1 MFFPKCY
8 FRLLFKLLLWFV
20 LSLSVIAWT
29 IMPPLFSSAQTPL
42 TDKATDWSG
51 MVIDT
56 ENSWL
61 KQYETYFDSDFTNR
75 QLTGNQIA
83 QLLQSFQTKTETR
96 PAVIWAKNTPQ
107 GLVVILSMPGEKT
120 YGYLLDAET
129 VKTLN
134 LTLLSFINALKNPQ
148 NQNYLALGKQ
158 LYDWLIFPLEPHL
171 KAYQIDTLILCLGE
185 GLRSLPFTALYD
197 GKKFLVEKYALAR
210 VPAFNLTELSDGNLR
225 NARVL
230 AMGASKF
237 SQQQP
242 LPGVAIELQTILQTP
257 WPGVSVLNQGFTV
270 DNLKAWRQRENFQIV
285 HLATHADFLPGAPT
299 QSYIQ
304 FSDQRLTLEQLKELG
319 LNQPPVELLVLS
331 ACQTAVGNKE
341 VELGFSGLAL
351 QAGVKSA
358 IASFWAVSDA
368 GTLALMSEFYQ
379 RLKGGVSKAE
389 ALRQAQMAMIRGKVY
404 LQSGELIGSRGTVSV
419 PNNFGQG
426 DAGSLAHPYYWAG
439 FSLIGSPW

>member
-1 MFFPKCY
+1 MMVFPKRY
-8 FRLLFKLLLWFV
+8 ITLFLGFFLG
-20 LSLSVIAWT
+20 LSAIALTVI
-29 IMPPLFSSAQTPL
+29 PPFSSTAQTPV
-42 TDKATDWSG
+42 TKVSPDWSG
-51 MVIDT
+51 MVVDT

-61 KQYETYFDSDFTNR
+61 TQYETYFDSDFTNR
-75 QLTGNQIA
+75 KLTGDQIA
-83 QLLQSFQTKTETR
+83 QFLQPFQTKTGTR

-107 GLVVILSMPGEKT
+107 GLVVILSMPGQKT
-120 YGYLLDAET
+120 YGYFLDHPT
-129 VKTLN
+129 VKALN
-134 LTLLSFINALKNPQ
+134 PTILGFLNALKNPQ
-148 NQNYLALGKQ
+148 SQHYLDLGKQ

-171 KAYQIDTLILCLGE
+171 KANQIDTLILCLGE

-210 VPAFNLTELSDGNLR
+210 VPAFNLTELSTGNLR

-230 AMGASKF
+230 AMGASEF

-257 WPGVSVLNQGFTV
+257 WQGVSVLNQGFTV
-270 DNLKAWRQRENFQIV
+270 KNLKAWRQREDFQIV
-285 HLATHADFLPGAPT
+285 HLATHADFLPGEPS

-304 FSDQRLTLEQLKELG
+304 FSDQRLTLKQLKELG

-358 IASFWAVSDA
+358 IASFWPVSDA

-379 RLKGGVSKAE
+379 RLKGVVSKAE
-389 ALRQAQMAMIRGKVY
+389 ALRQAQVAMIRGKVY
-404 LQSGELIGSRGTVSV
+404 LQAGELVGSRGTVTV
-419 PNNFGQG
+419 PESLGQDG
-426 DAGSLAHPYYWAG
+426 ARSLAHPYYWAG